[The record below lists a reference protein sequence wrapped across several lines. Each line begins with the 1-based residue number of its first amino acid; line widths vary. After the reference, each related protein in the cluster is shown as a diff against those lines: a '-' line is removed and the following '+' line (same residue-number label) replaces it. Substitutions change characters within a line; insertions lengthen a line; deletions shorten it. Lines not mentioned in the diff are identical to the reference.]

1 MQFIKGIFG
10 SFFSMDTYGDTDL
23 GHEHF
28 PNTIEGFGYH
38 FNENGQLR
46 KIETGKWQLNYWCGC
61 GCEGELCSFM

>member
-1 MQFIKGIFG
+1 
-10 SFFSMDTYGDTDL
+10 MDTYGDTDL

-46 KIETGKWQLNYWCGC
+46 NIETGKWQLN
-61 GCEGELCSFM
+61 